1 MRKPRDFPTANELLT
16 ALDRE
21 DARLKG
27 TLMDRR
33 TQKPFYSCI
42 ERRPEPRREN
52 LLLGFL
58 MACMIAGAILFI
70 WGASR

>member
-1 MRKPRDFPTANELLT
+1 MQKRNDYPTADEMLV

-42 ERRPEPRREN
+42 ERRPEPKREN